1 MTCKRKM
8 TEQGKNVLD
17 RRTASSVAAVVDLD
31 HAMAV
36 AVDRDLGV
44 QMFIRF
50 VVGADGEHHRYL
62 TGLITEAR
70 LLRDRGGLDPHQVA
84 RLEET
89 YAWFNANL
97 HCPPFS
103 SSNWPKDSVSWFRDN
118 AGEPIR
124 RMWEIAHLLKE
135 HGVSVRMLRSASPG
149 KVLYEDSYQIVV
161 EEWKQL

>member
-1 MTCKRKM
+1 MICNSKM

-50 VVGADGEHHRYL
+50 VVGVDGEHHRYL

-70 LLRDRGGLDPHQVA
+70 LLRDRGGSIHI
-84 RLEET
+84 RLP
-89 YAWFNANL
+89 AWRKPMRGSTPISPAL
-97 HCPPFS
+97 FS

-135 HGVSVRMLRSASPG
+135 HGVPIRMLRSASPG